1 MKLSFKKWLQSLKYA
16 FEGIRFA
23 MNQQNFFLISLIAI
37 IVILFG
43 FYFKL
48 SQIEWLIVITNIGFV
63 LSLEALNT
71 IWEKTLDLLQPYFSP
86 KVKSIKDLVA
96 GAVVIACLT
105 SLIIGLIIFL
115 PKIYKLWIKI
125 H

>member
-1 MKLSFKKWLQSLKYA
+1 MKLSLRKWLHSLKYA
-16 FEGIRFA
+16 FEGIKFA
-23 MNQQNFFLISLIAI
+23 INQQNFFLISLIAI

-48 SQIEWLIVITNIGFV
+48 SSTEWLIVILTIGFV

-86 KVKSIKDLVA
+86 KVKNIKDLVA

-105 SLIIGLIIFL
+105 SIIIGLIIFV
-115 PKIYKLWIKI
+115 PKIWNLWTKI